1 MSRNKYPEETY
12 QLILEVSMKLFI
24 TQGYEKTSLQ
34 DIISH
39 LGGLTKGAI
48 YHHFKSKED
57 ILMAVVSQISQK
69 NSVRMI
75 DIRDNSTLSGKEKL
89 EKMFSESL
97 QHPSQGEIFSIT
109 PNLLDNPTFL
119 TYYLKILVQEVIP
132 EYVTPII
139 QQGVAD
145 GSIQT
150 PYPEALS
157 SLIMFL
163 SDVWLNP
170 LIFQM
175 SDEEMVQRASLLN
188 HLLLPFGI
196 RLFTDSD
203 LQKLSEYL
211 IISRH

>member
-1 MSRNKYPEETY
+1 
-12 QLILEVSMKLFI
+12 
-24 TQGYEKTSLQ
+24 
-34 DIISH
+34 
-39 LGGLTKGAI
+39 
-48 YHHFKSKED
+48 
-57 ILMAVVSQISQK
+57 
-69 NSVRMI
+69 MI
-75 DIRDNSTLSGKEKL
+75 DIRDNSILSGKEKL

-175 SDEEMVQRASLLN
+175 SDEEMVQRANLLN

-196 RLFTDSD
+196 RLFSDSD